1 MGVSAPDRFCFFV
14 SPSGNQPKRNRGAR
28 DRGRECEGRGGER
41 ERELTLSRV
50 LIASSCFAFCLQ
62 KKCAA
67 VLEKSLNHDFIH
79 FMTTQLPGT
88 GSLVFIALSAS
99 SCSLSCPQSPLSF
112 PPSFFTGSPHSTV
125 LNHPP
130 PADPQHRPLAHTPS
144 SRLGPQLF
152 FMRQNTVV

>member
-1 MGVSAPDRFCFFV
+1 MSAPDRLCFFV

-28 DRGRECEGRGGER
+28 DRGRECEGREGER
-41 ERELTLSRV
+41 ERVDTFKGPYRIQLFRILPS
-50 LIASSCFAFCLQ
+50 

-130 PADPQHRPLAHTPS
+130 DPQHRPLAHTLS